1 MTTAFYIKGG
11 SKMKKKVLEHIVK
24 DMKKYGRNVT
34 ILELD
39 NTEMKHDEYVKQMLD
54 VIDSHYLDRDIYRK
68 DEDTYL
74 IIIFD
79 EEFSMYNEVL
89 KRAIKSGDKVL
100 LQYVISSIGKVDEYT
115 MRNFIEKL
123 IGEEITENNKI
134 SSEEELDK
142 AIKDGLE
149 SLAKEAEALSSKP
162 INDDIARKIVKDELE
177 DKISDCELIIKY
189 VTDIKKSVLNNQFK
203 DTFDEFVYNHQPVI
217 KSTYY
222 NNRLAAFNHNI
233 YGLMIVS
240 NIKDAEQYCNDTIV
254 ECVEERYKYIEAMNN
269 SNAKIRYTCYES

>member
-1 MTTAFYIKGG
+1 
-11 SKMKKKVLEHIVK
+11 MKKKALEYIVK
-24 DMKKYGRNVT
+24 DMKKYGRSVV
-34 ILELD
+34 ILEIND
-39 NTEMKHDEYVKQMLD
+39 TEMKIDAHVKEMLD
-54 VIDSHYLDRDIYRK
+54 IIDSHYLERDIYRK
-68 DEDTYL
+68 DDGTYL
-74 IIIFD
+74 LIIFD

-123 IGEEITENNKI
+123 IGEEITEANRKTP
-134 SSEEELDK
+134 EETMDK
-142 AIKDGLE
+142 VIKDGLNT
-149 SLAKEAEALSSKP
+149 LDKEADALSSKP
-162 INDDIARKIVKDELE
+162 MNDDDIKKLKDELE

-222 NNRLAAFNHNI
+222 NNRLAIFNHTI
-233 YGLMIVS
+233 HGMILVS
-240 NIKDAEQYCNDTIV
+240 NNNPMAMKHAEQYCNTIV
-254 ECVEERYKYIEAMNN
+254 TECVEERYKYIDIINS
-269 SNAKIRYTCYES
+269 SNAKIRYTCL

>member
-24 DMKKYGRNVT
+24 DMKKYGRSVT

-54 VIDSHYLDRDIYRK
+54 VIDSYDLDRDIYRK
-68 DEDTYL
+68 DDDTYL

-89 KRAIKSGDKVL
+89 KRAVKSGDKVL

-123 IGEEITENNKI
+123 IGEEITEANRKTP
-134 SSEEELDK
+134 EETMDK
-142 AIKDGLE
+142 VIKDGLNT
-149 SLAKEAEALSSKP
+149 LDKEAKALSSKP
-162 INDDIARKIVKDELE
+162 MNDDDIRKIKEQLE

-189 VTDIKKSVLNNQFK
+189 VTDVKKSKLNRRFV
-203 DTFDEFVYNHQPVI
+203 DEFGYRQDPVI

-222 NNRLAAFNHNI
+222 NKRLAAFNHNI

-240 NIKDAEQYCNDTIV
+240 NIKDAEQYCNDTII

>member
-24 DMKKYGRNVT
+24 DMKKYGRSVT

-89 KRAIKSGDKVL
+89 KRAVKSGDKVL

-123 IGEEITENNKI
+123 IGEEITEANRKTEKESIDKTIKDDETLDKEGKDI
-134 SSEEELDK
+134 SSK
-142 AIKDGLE
+142 TM
-149 SLAKEAEALSSKP
+149 
-162 INDDIARKIVKDELE
+162 NDDIARKIVKDELE

-189 VTDIKKSVLNNQFK
+189 VTDVKKSRLNRGFV
-203 DTFDEFVYNHQPVI
+203 DEFGFRQDPVI

-222 NNRLAAFNHNI
+222 NKRLTAFNHNI